1 MRNKVLVLVAAIALC
16 LIASAAW
23 GVTNPW
29 FIRGDANNDGN
40 VDISDVSAIL
50 GSPACPLAADVDD
63 DGDVDSDDAD
73 YLQAYVFNPIGNPP
87 PPAPFPDCGPDP
99 TNPQPG
105 DDCSGCTSPPPE
117 GPASVPSISE
127 TGLLVL
133 VLLLMASAFWVMR
146 RRRMSV
152 TRH

>member
-16 LIASAAW
+16 LISSTAW
-23 GVTNPW
+23 GVTHPW

-40 VDISDVSAIL
+40 VDMSDVTAIL

-63 DGDVDSDDAD
+63 DGDIDSDDAD
-73 YLQAYVFNPIGNPP
+73 YLQAYIFNPIGNPP

-99 TNPQPG
+99 TNPQAG

-117 GPASVPSISE
+117 PTSVPSISE

-133 VLLLMASAFWVMR
+133 VLLLMASAFLVMR